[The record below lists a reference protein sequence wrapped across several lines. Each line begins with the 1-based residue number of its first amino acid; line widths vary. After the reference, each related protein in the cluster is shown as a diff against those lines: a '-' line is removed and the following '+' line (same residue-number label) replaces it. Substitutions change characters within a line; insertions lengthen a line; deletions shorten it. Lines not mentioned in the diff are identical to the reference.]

1 MEHTATGWWLREAGP
16 VTPRPPLAGAAEA
29 DVVIA
34 GGGYAGMWTAWHLLE
49 REPGARV
56 AILESGVCG
65 HGPSGRNG
73 GFVDSLRFAA
83 PRLRKMA
90 GDAGARAT
98 IAASLDS
105 VRQIGEW
112 AVAEGVDCA
121 YHPSPQLMVSTAPAQ
136 DGAWEAIVGAHAALG
151 DPGGCRELT
160 AAEVRARCASPV
172 FRGGALAQGSA
183 TVDPGRL
190 ALGLR
195 DRLLARGA
203 AVHEHSRVVALRE
216 GPDGVVARTAGGGTV
231 RAGVAVLAIGGA
243 LAAVPGR
250 RTALTLTSSH
260 IVLTEPVPDVLER
273 LGWAGAEPITDARV
287 LIHYLRPTPDG
298 RILFGWGGGRIAA
311 GGRRHGRAEVDAAI
325 TERARLDLLRFFPML
340 EGRRVE
346 HAWGGPIDASPNHL
360 PAIRALGPRTW
371 TVGGFTGNGV
381 GPSHLCGRI
390 LARLARGARDG
401 LTGLP
406 MVDPAPARLP
416 PEPLRWAGGTAI
428 RAALDRK
435 ERAEEAGRRPGALD
449 RTLAAV
455 PDLIG
460 VHIGR

>member
-1 MEHTATGWWLREAGP
+1 MEHTATGWWLGEAGP
-16 VTPRPPLAGAAEA
+16 VTPRPPLAGATEA
-29 DVVIA
+29 DVVVV

-83 PRLRKMA
+83 PRLRA
-90 GDAGARAT
+90 AGGDAGARAT

-105 VRQIGEW
+105 VRAIGEW
-112 AVAEGVDCA
+112 AAAEGVDCA
-121 YHPSPQLMVSTAPAQ
+121 FRPSPQMMVSTAPAQ
-136 DGAWEAIVGAHAALG
+136 DGAWEAIVRAHAALG
-151 DPGGCRELT
+151 DAGGCRALT

-203 AVHEHSRVVALRE
+203 AIHEHSRVVALRE
-216 GPDGVVARTAGGGTV
+216 DPDGVLARAAGGSTV
-231 RAGVAVLAIGGA
+231 RAGAAVLAIGGA

-287 LIHYLRPTPDG
+287 LIHYFRPTPDG

-311 GGRRHGRAEVDAAI
+311 GARRRGRAEVDAAI
-325 TERARLDLLRFFPML
+325 VERARLDLLRFFPML
-340 EGRRVE
+340 EGCRVE
-346 HAWGGPIDASPNHL
+346 HAWGGPIDASPAHL
-360 PAIRALGPRTW
+360 PAIRRLGASTW
-371 TVGGFTGNGV
+371 TVAGFTGNGV

-390 LARLARGARDG
+390 LARVARGDRDE

-406 MVDPAPARLP
+406 IVDAAPAPLP
-416 PEPLRWAGGTAI
+416 PEPLRWVGGTAI

-435 ERAEEAGRRPGALD
+435 ERAEEAGRPAGGLD
-449 RTLAAV
+449 RAVAAV